1 MYTKKRRQRNGRL
14 ATAYFVSRFGSV
26 FYIDL
31 EFPKT
36 RQTHPYAYN
45 TLENLTRPIILPEIC
60 EIVVTFSPPTLNSY
74 HLELTHPS
82 KESLLK
88 FGPHLETNPQ
98 ALSPL
103 ASARPLELQSLLIR
117 RRRQRPLFHNQ
128 SVYPC
133 LCRHTSMPI
142 RGPRLLNRSLPSRL
156 VFRHPEYLLTSSR
169 RNHNAPVVSIAII
182 AVIKKTRRR
191 FPLPLSSLKFI
202 PNIEVARL
210 TGT

>member
-1 MYTKKRRQRNGRL
+1 ML
-14 ATAYFVSRFGSV
+14 A
-26 FYIDL
+26 
-31 EFPKT
+31 
-36 RQTHPYAYN
+36 
-45 TLENLTRPIILPEIC
+45 NLTRSIILSEIY
-60 EIVVTFSPPTLNSY
+60 EIVVTFSPQTLKSY
-74 HLELTHPS
+74 HLEHTNPS
-82 KESLLK
+82 EESLLK
-88 FGPHLETNPQ
+88 SGPHLETNPQ

-156 VFRHPEYLLTSSR
+156 VFRHREYLLTSSR

-182 AVIKKTRRR
+182 AVIQKSRRL

-202 PNIEVARL
+202 PDIEVVRL